1 MTKANKILISSDGY
15 FLPDEQTGVLALK
28 SKRQMQLIMRGHL
41 AYFLGSSSE
50 SLTTPIVQLEIVP
63 GHNILF
69 QNLVIGVSKSN
80 IEITILRDSLC
91 FSLHL
96 HDFWGLYGIYDLVVV
111 VPGTEDTSDSKAFT
125 TTPSK

>member
-1 MTKANKILISSDGY
+1 M
-15 FLPDEQTGVLALK
+15 
-28 SKRQMQLIMRGHL
+28 
-41 AYFLGSSSE
+41 
-50 SLTTPIVQLEIVP
+50 
-63 GHNILF
+63 LF
-69 QNLVIGVSKSN
+69 QKINLVIGVSKSN

-111 VPGTEDTSDSKAFT
+111 FPGTEDTSDPKAFT